1 MSQFVL
7 FFIILSRGPITS
19 LGITPLG
26 SIISLGVAPKGV
38 TPEEVMGLEFFFV
51 EDTVN

>member
-1 MSQFVL
+1 MLQFVL
-7 FFIILSRGPITS
+7 FFIISSWGPITS

-26 SIISLGVAPKGV
+26 SNISLGVAPMGV

-51 EDTVN
+51 EDT